1 MRVLALRQAL
11 KPCNISVAA
20 TRDSQTAA
28 ARRINGRAVPSPRID
43 QPGVLPQS
51 RSVTLQTGPVPMSPL
66 DTLLSPVIL
75 FFLLGAIAALIRSD
89 LAVPESVAKGLSL
102 YLMAAI
108 GLKGGV
114 QVAGQGVGQEMLLVS
129 LAGIIL
135 SFTIPFLA
143 FFLLQKIGRLDRI
156 NAGAVSAHYGSVS
169 IVTFVTASEAL
180 SRNGMA
186 PAGYLVAVMALME
199 TPAIVSGLLL
209 AQSQNKQ
216 GIVASKAR
224 LWHDVFLNGSVVLL
238 LGSFII
244 GMAIGEEKFKA
255 VSPVFV
261 TGFTG
266 LLCLFLLDMG
276 LIAVRRLR
284 ESRALTAKLLMLGVL
299 LPLINGGI
307 GLSAAYLIGLD
318 PGTAAALAMLAASA
332 SYIAVPAAIRL
343 ALPNADPGIYLA
355 MSLAV
360 TFPFNILVGI
370 PLFTALATRFVS

>member
-1 MRVLALRQAL
+1 
-11 KPCNISVAA
+11 
-20 TRDSQTAA
+20 
-28 ARRINGRAVPSPRID
+28 
-43 QPGVLPQS
+43 
-51 RSVTLQTGPVPMSPL
+51 MSPL